1 MNHGALDVVIVTGMT
16 GAGRSS
22 ASKVLEQLGYY
33 VVDNLPPRLLSNT
46 IDVIEGSPNI
56 TRLAAVMDV
65 RSQEFFID
73 TYDVLE
79 ELRADPRLRTRL
91 LFLEAADDVLVRR
104 QEAARKPHP
113 LSVEGRLGDGF
124 AREREL
130 LKTLRGRADTV
141 IDSSNL
147 NLPQLVARV
156 RAAFEEP
163 ETEGLR
169 ASIVSFGFKYGIPI
183 DADMVAD
190 MRFLPNPFWV
200 DSLRPLSGQD
210 GSVRD
215 YVLNQPGAQEFLRRY
230 EDIVA
235 LITDGFIREDKHF
248 LSIAI
253 GCTGG
258 RHRSVTMAE
267 AFGERLRAHDVR
279 TLVVHRDL
287 GRE

>member
-1 MNHGALDVVIVTGMT
+1 MT

-73 TYDVLE
+73 TYDVLG

-156 RAAFEEP
+156 RAAFE
-163 ETEGLR
+163 
-169 ASIVSFGFKYGIPI
+169 
-183 DADMVAD
+183 
-190 MRFLPNPFWV
+190 
-200 DSLRPLSGQD
+200 
-210 GSVRD
+210 
-215 YVLNQPGAQEFLRRY
+215 
-230 EDIVA
+230 
-235 LITDGFIREDKHF
+235 
-248 LSIAI
+248 
-253 GCTGG
+253 
-258 RHRSVTMAE
+258 RSEEHTSE
-267 AFGERLRAHDVR
+267 LQSRGHL
-279 TLVVHRDL
+279 
-287 GRE
+287 

>member
-1 MNHGALDVVIVTGMT
+1 
-16 GAGRSS
+16 
-22 ASKVLEQLGYY
+22 
-33 VVDNLPPRLLSNT
+33 
-46 IDVIEGSPNI
+46 
-56 TRLAAVMDV
+56 MDV
-65 RSQEFFID
+65 RSQEFLID

-104 QEAARKPHP
+104 QEAARRPHP

-190 MRFLPNPFWV
+190 MRFLSNLFCV
-200 DSLRPLSGQD
+200 HSL
-210 GSVRD
+210 
-215 YVLNQPGAQEFLRRY
+215 
-230 EDIVA
+230 
-235 LITDGFIREDKHF
+235 H
-248 LSIAI
+248 
-253 GCTGG
+253 
-258 RHRSVTMAE
+258 
-267 AFGERLRAHDVR
+267 
-279 TLVVHRDL
+279 
-287 GRE
+287 